1 MTITDKHILF
11 WSDWPS
17 NFAWAPIKLK
27 CMDDVTRMFFSTE
40 QYYMYEKAIYFG
52 DQEKADEILHLPFTD
67 EMSFKAK
74 KLGRQVKNF
83 DQDAWNAVSYNIML
97 RGCLQKYA
105 QNKVLFDKITDPALA
120 GKKFVEASPV
130 DGIWGIKLGEG
141 DPLADDEA
149 NWQGENRLGK
159 VLDQVRQMLLDGYKA
174 EIKY

>member
-67 EMSFKAK
+67 EMSYKAK

-83 DQDAWNAVSYNIML
+83 DQDAWNAVSYDIML

-105 QNKVLFDKITDPALA
+105 QNKVLFDKITDPALT

-130 DGIWGIKLGEG
+130 DGIWGIKLGES
-141 DPLADDEA
+141 DPLADDKA